1 MSLIITEYAREHGNQ
16 NDLSVVAASPGFAAF
31 LKQLDTSLDRDDTG
45 GSSALEKAYQAN
57 PNGRDFITA
66 YESAGLEAVAAN
78 PKLALIYPSPTANA
92 DQGAAALISS
102 WVTPAQRDTSQ
113 AFLKFLASD
122 AAQSD
127 GVQYGFRPAGSN
139 GADTLNQALTD
150 DQKSQFQTSY
160 TSVELPPYDALN
172 EAASQWHLERP

>member
-1 MSLIITEYAREHGNQ
+1 
-16 NDLSVVAASPGFAAF
+16 
-31 LKQLDTSLDRDDTG
+31 
-45 GSSALEKAYQAN
+45 LEKAYIAD
-57 PNGRDFITA
+57 PGGRDFITA

-78 PKLALIYPSPTANA
+78 PDIVLIYPSPTANA
-92 DQGAAALISS
+92 DQDAAAQISS

-127 GVQYGFRPAGSN
+127 GVQYGFRPARTD
-139 GADTLNQALTD
+139 GADTLAQGLTST
-150 DQKSQFQTSY
+150 QRAQFQASY

-172 EAASQWHLERP
+172 EAAAQWRSQGP